1 MSQYD
6 LEIIAIASQIDSIE
20 HHGVKGMKWGV
31 RKFSNRFSE
40 RRKNRNK
47 LKKASSKWNT
57 KNANRHLMTDKD
69 LRNATNRLRMEN
81 DFAEQ
86 VQRANRINK
95 KPSVKS
101 AAMKAAKFVVPTVAG
116 VALKTVA
123 TDFMKNKPKDYAPL
137 TKQIVNVMKK

>member
-6 LEIIAIASQIDSIE
+6 LEIIAIASQVDNLE
-20 HHGVKGMKWGV
+20 HHGIKGMKWGV
-31 RKFSNRFSE
+31 RKFSE
-40 RRKNRNK
+40 HRKNRNK

-95 KPSVKS
+95 KPSIKS
-101 AAMKAAKFVVPTVAG
+101 AAIKAGKFVVPTVAG

-137 TKQIVNVMKK
+137 TRQIVNVMKK

>member
-6 LEIIAIASQIDSIE
+6 LEIIAIASQVDTLE
-20 HHGVKGMKWGV
+20 HHGIKGMKWGV

-40 RRKNRNK
+40 RRKRNNN
-47 LKKASSKWNT
+47 LKKASIKWNN
-57 KNANRHLMTDKD
+57 KFANRHIMTDKD

-95 KPSVKS
+95 KPSIKS
-101 AAMKAAKFVVPTVAG
+101 AAIKAGKFVVPTVAG

-137 TKQIVNVMKK
+137 TRQIVNVMKK

>member
-6 LEIIAIASQIDSIE
+6 LEIIAIASQVDTLE
-20 HHGVKGMKWGV
+20 HHGIKGMKWGV

-40 RRKNRNK
+40 RRK

-95 KPSVKS
+95 KPSIKS
-101 AAMKAAKFVVPTVAG
+101 AAIKAGKFVVPTVAG

-137 TKQIVNVMKK
+137 TRQIVNVMKK